1 MRFAGRQ
8 DVGVREVKDDN
19 RDFGLLRE
27 EEGCRGAGCKATSGV
42 GVGLIHFG
50 SLQRANSI

>member
-8 DVGVREVKDDN
+8 DVGVRELKDGN

-27 EEGCRGAGCKATSGV
+27 EEGCRGAGYEATSGF
-42 GVGLIHFG
+42 GLIHFG

>member
-8 DVGVREVKDDN
+8 DVGVRELKDDS

-27 EEGCRGAGCKATSGV
+27 EDGHRGAGYKATLGF
-42 GVGLIHFG
+42 GLTHFG
-50 SLQRANSI
+50 SLQKANSI